1 MFTSQGADPIHI
13 NDGPAVAS
21 SGGFTA
27 ADLVLLGRVRAMAM
41 ARQIWSREQFV
52 ANEFAHYLA
61 VWGPGAGAT
70 DPPSLALARFK
81 RTGTYALTMGTIL
94 IASGRSLAEVV
105 RAIVSGFD

>member
-27 ADLVLLGRVRAMAM
+27 ADLVLLGRVRAAAM

-61 VWGPGAGAT
+61 VWGPGAGAA
-70 DPPSLALARFK
+70 DPPSLVLARFK

-105 RAIVSGFD
+105 RAIMSGFD